1 MFKVGSGTVLIKVK
15 FHYVLRQF
23 HDTVMDFAMIRVSAG
38 FSKSNLRLF
47 KTFLRP
53 P

>member
-23 HDTVMDFAMIRVSAG
+23 HDTVMDFAMIFLLAVRE
-38 FSKSNLRLF
+38 KNREISNVILS
-47 KTFLRP
+47 
-53 P
+53 